1 MRRLWIPFNLWKRSR
16 KGFDRLKIKIPT
28 GGRFYAGA
36 VVQVREFRSAMK
48 CRTLNRILFP
58 SLERCFAFFLLFFF
72 FSFSIDSQKSPKEP
86 TLPIEPTIN
95 SDSRDQRGELNKQTG
110 TGVDEKGNK
119 KVKLVFCDGRE
130 VEGFWKNPPFEFKF
144 QHKKNNITYSKS
156 LKLDEISKI
165 KITGWKLKSS
175 NKRKEGIPYRAE
187 PYQIQM
193 ISLSGE
199 IFFKEPSPT
208 GEIQQIQFGNQ
219 FGDTTLFLYWND
231 LQYENGHWFSGLKPF
246 SGEVRTDCHPDVVR
260 EIQFSVVN

>member
-16 KGFDRLKIKIPT
+16 KGFDRLKIKIQT

-110 TGVDEKGNK
+110 TGVDEKGTK
-119 KVKLVFCDGRE
+119 KLSWFFAMDEKWKVFGKIRRLNLN
-130 VEGFWKNPPFEFKF
+130 FST
-144 QHKKNNITYSKS
+144 KK
-156 LKLDEISKI
+156 
-165 KITGWKLKSS
+165 
-175 NKRKEGIPYRAE
+175 
-187 PYQIQM
+187 
-193 ISLSGE
+193 
-199 IFFKEPSPT
+199 
-208 GEIQQIQFGNQ
+208 
-219 FGDTTLFLYWND
+219 
-231 LQYENGHWFSGLKPF
+231 
-246 SGEVRTDCHPDVVR
+246 
-260 EIQFSVVN
+260 